1 MPTTTRSRTYLLRRA
16 LWLTLVATLL
26 LWLSQT
32 VPASAAPGTR
42 WTAEDDHTTW
52 PIPTGTPLRV
62 TSTWPGPVT
71 MCVYASPLPPGITQQ
86 NLLDWSQQAMDAW
99 NAVNANVEFRI
110 NGLCGGI
117 YTQGNGTNEI
127 AFRMFDV
134 DEQDAVGIAHRNVL
148 DDTTI
153 VEADISLRLD
163 GDQSTV
169 CWIQTLA
176 HELGHVL
183 GLTHSEYRSEMMGY
197 GPCQIILPA
206 EAEVAILAGA
216 YGPRTQPLTLAT
228 AAPTG
233 AATLTLRAGRVDY
246 TAQAGAYYFTPWLEV
261 AGGNT
266 TTLMVPT
273 CRQIA
278 GRTDEECIERT
289 ERFTGYWP
297 SHQELAEV
305 PFTPGATTVDAAS
318 AHVLFA
324 REVVA
329 CNTVACTAPF
339 QVRAGEVR
347 AAGSGVDFGYFI
359 HPQADG
365 QIAIQLANTSFILPP
380 SFLDVAATIEVRQ
393 RGVTGAAGLIG
404 SCSLRPGQTCE
415 VVATAAGKVLEIV
428 HVDGATRT
436 GVWVDA
442 LPVLVAPAPTP
453 TPPTT
458 TPGALFTGSL
468 PASGIQLT
476 LWTGGPVAAA
486 ATDPRISAVFVTSG
500 GVFRGYTVGAPAFVN
515 AGFLNAVGA
524 DIPANTPVLIVVR

>member
-1 MPTTTRSRTYLLRRA
+1 MPTTTRSRSHLRRQA

-26 LWLSQT
+26 LWLSQAA
-32 VPASAAPGTR
+32 PAAAAPGTQ
-42 WTAEDDHTTW
+42 WTADDNHTAW

-62 TSTWPGPVT
+62 TSTWSGPVT

-86 NLLDWSQQAMDAW
+86 NLMDWSQQAMDAW
-99 NAVNANVEFRI
+99 NVVNANVELRL
-110 NGLCGGI
+110 NGLCSGV

-127 AFRMFDV
+127 AFRTFDA

-148 DDTTI
+148 NDTTI

-163 GDQSTV
+163 GGQSTV

-206 EAEVAILAGA
+206 ETEVTILAGA
-216 YGPRTQPLTLAT
+216 YGPRSQPLTLAT
-228 AAPTG
+228 APPTG
-233 AATLTLRAGRVDY
+233 AATLTLRAERVDY
-246 TAQAGAYYFTPWLEV
+246 TAQVGAYYFTPWVEV

-266 TTLMVPT
+266 TTLIVPT
-273 CRQIA
+273 CRLIA
-278 GRTDEECIERT
+278 GRTDQECIERT

-297 SHQELAEV
+297 AHQELAEV
-305 PFTPGATTVDAAS
+305 PSTPGATTVEAAS
-318 AHVLFA
+318 AHALFA
-324 REVVA
+324 REVAA

-347 AAGSGVDFGYFI
+347 ATGSGVDFGYFI
-359 HPQADG
+359 HPRADG
-365 QIAIQLANTSFILPP
+365 QIAIQLANTSFFLPP
-380 SFLDVAATIEVRQ
+380 TFLDVEVTVEVRQ
-393 RGVTGAAGLIG
+393 RGVTGTAGRIG
-404 SCSLRPGQTCE
+404 SCNLRPGQTCE
-415 VVATAAGKVLEIV
+415 IVAAAAGKVLEIL

-442 LPVLVAPAPTP
+442 LPAVVTPAPTP
-453 TPPTT
+453 APT
-458 TPGALFTGSL
+458 TPGALFSGSL
-468 PASGIQLT
+468 PASGIQLA
-476 LWTGGPVAAA
+476 LWSGGPVAAA
-486 ATDPRISAVFVTSG
+486 ATDPRISAVFVTTG

-515 AGFLNAVGA
+515 AGFLGAVGA